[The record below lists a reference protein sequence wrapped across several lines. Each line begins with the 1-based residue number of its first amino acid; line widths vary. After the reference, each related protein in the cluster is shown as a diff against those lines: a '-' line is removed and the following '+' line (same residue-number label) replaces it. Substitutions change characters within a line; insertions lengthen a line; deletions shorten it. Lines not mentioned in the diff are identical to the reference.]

1 MEKSTQG
8 VVQGAQLVDSA
19 GRALGE
25 IRTVSQQ
32 LAELVASISTS
43 TQNQQ
48 QVAKHLAQR
57 MQDILGITTQ
67 SSKGTKWTADSMVR
81 FRIWR
86 NKLKV
91 SVSGFK
97 V

>member
-1 MEKSTQG
+1 
-8 VVQGAQLVDSA
+8 
-19 GRALGE
+19 
-25 IRTVSQQ
+25 
-32 LAELVASISTS
+32 
-43 TQNQQ
+43 
-48 QVAKHLAQR
+48 

-67 SSKGTKWTADSMVR
+67 GSKGTKWTADSMVK
-81 FRIWR
+81 ISELA